1 MPAGPMRQLLAWE
14 RREDVNPDFP
24 EDYGNTQSAFVTQFT
39 MHAGRKALRGSEAVQ
54 AARLDGTQPYILTVR
69 QCDQARLIRTDW
81 QARDVRTGRV
91 LQVKSIMDPTDRGA
105 YLDIMVVEGVAG

>member
-24 EDYGNTQSAFVTQFT
+24 EDYGNTQSDWVEQFRC
-39 MHAGRKALRGSEAVQ
+39 A
-54 AARLDGTQPYILTVR
+54 AARQAMRGGETVLASRLAGTQPYIVTIR
-69 QCDQARLIRTDW
+69 QCAAARQIRTDW
-81 QARDVRTGRV
+81 RARDVRSGQV

-105 YLDIMVVEGVAG
+105 FFDIMVVEGVAG